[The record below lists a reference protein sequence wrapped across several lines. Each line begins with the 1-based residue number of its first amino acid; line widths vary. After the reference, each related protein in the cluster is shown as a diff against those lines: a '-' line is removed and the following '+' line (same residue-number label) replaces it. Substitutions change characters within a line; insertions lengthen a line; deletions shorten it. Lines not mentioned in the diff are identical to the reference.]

1 MTTVHDSKTDREA
14 ALRPNSLRL
23 ARICVTTALAAGLL
37 TGCAA
42 GGPTHAKFASSAQTE
57 LGKGSLEKAIALAE
71 QAVLASPRNAS
82 YRTLL
87 GSAYL
92 RAGRFEAARQAF
104 DEAMQLGEDSG
115 KAALSLA
122 LADIALG
129 RGTEAVDTLNTYR
142 DSIPASDYGLAM
154 AMAGQTQTGIAA
166 LTDAL
171 RGGENTPKVRQNL
184 AYAYALDGSWGEA
197 KLMAQ
202 QDVPADKLAE
212 RLQTWA
218 FMARP
223 EDTRRRVATLLGA
236 PANVVG
242 GQPTALALANFPDSQ
257 KLAEEAVAMAATEK
271 AAHADGADLAKAAAT
286 AMPAPAAEVAAPAVA
301 DASSAP
307 TAVKLAAI
315 DLPPAAAPAPVQS
328 AAAAPAPAPAR
339 PFVAQPVVQP
349 VFQPMR
355 TVRTARVAP
364 PAPVRGDHVVQL
376 GSFASADGA
385 QRAWRHFTSGSSGL
399 AGYRSQITQV
409 AVNGRQ
415 FWRVQAVGFTGFASA
430 RQMCQTVKVKGGVCL
445 VMAEPA
451 ALSPQGRTMPTRMA
465 QR

>member
-1 MTTVHDSKTDREA
+1 MTTAHDSKTDRKA
-14 ALRPNSLRL
+14 SFRL

-37 TGCAA
+37 SGCAA
-42 GGPTHAKFASSAQTE
+42 AGPTHAKFASNAQTA
-57 LGKGSLEKAIALAE
+57 LGKGSPEKAIALAE
-71 QAVLASPRNAS
+71 QAVLADPRNAS

-115 KAALSLA
+115 KVALSLA

-129 RGTEAVDTLNTYR
+129 RGNEAVDTLNTYR

-171 RGGENTPKVRQNL
+171 RNGENTPKVRQNL

-236 PANVVG
+236 PANADG
-242 GQPTALALANFPDSQ
+242 GQPTALALANFPEPQ

-271 AAHADGADLAKAAAT
+271 TATADGADLAKAAAT
-286 AMPAPAAEVAAPAVA
+286 EMPAPAAEVAAPAVA

-307 TAVKLAAI
+307 TAAKLAAI
-315 DLPPAAAPAPVQS
+315 DVPPSAAPAPEAAPAPAPQQTFVAQPVAQPVRNVRTARAAAPAPV
-328 AAAAPAPAPAR
+328 
-339 PFVAQPVVQP
+339 
-349 VFQPMR
+349 
-355 TVRTARVAP
+355 
-364 PAPVRGDHVVQL
+364 RGNHVVQL
-376 GSFASADGA
+376 GSFSSADGA
-385 QRAWRHFTSGSSGL
+385 QRAWRHFTARNRSL

-409 AVNGRQ
+409 AVNGHQ
-415 FWRVQAVGFTGFASA
+415 FWRVQAVGFNGFASA
-430 RQMCQTVKVKGGVCL
+430 KQMCQSVKAKGGVCL
-445 VMAEPA
+445 VMADPA
-451 ALSPQGRTMPTRMA
+451 MVSPQGRPTPMRMA

>member
-1 MTTVHDSKTDREA
+1 MTTLLHSKTDRRA
-14 ALRPNSLRL
+14 AYRVV
-23 ARICVTTALAAGLL
+23 RICLTTALAAGLL
-37 TGCAA
+37 SGCAA
-42 GGPTHAKFASSAQTE
+42 GGPNHAKFASNAQAA
-57 LGKGSLEKAIALAE
+57 LGKGSPDKAIALAE
-71 QAVLASPRNAS
+71 QAVLASPRTAA

-129 RGTEAVDTLNTYR
+129 RGNEAVDTLNTYR

-166 LTDAL
+166 LTDAI
-171 RGGENTPKVRQNL
+171 RNGENTPKTRQNL

-202 QDVPADKLAE
+202 QDVPADRLSE

-223 EDTRRRVATLLGA
+223 EDTRRRVAALLGA
-236 PANVVG
+236 PATAEG
-242 GQPTALALANFPDSQ
+242 AQPTALALANFPDAS
-257 KLAEEAVAMAATEK
+257 KLAEEAVAMAASRESSNGD
-271 AAHADGADLAKAAAT
+271 ALELAKAAVT
-286 AMPAPAAEVAAPAVA
+286 AMPAPQTDAAAPQPAFA
-301 DASSAP
+301 DASSESVPARLA
-307 TAVKLAAI
+307 TIAVK
-315 DLPPAAAPAPVQS
+315 PS
-328 AAAAPAPAPAR
+328 AAAATSPQQVILRPA
-339 PFVAQPVVQP
+339 AQPV
-349 VFQPMR
+349 R
-355 TVRTARVAP
+355 AARQLAASAP
-364 PAPVRGDHVVQL
+364 GAPSAGARGSHVVQL
-376 GSFASADGA
+376 GSFSSADGA
-385 QRAWRHFTSGSSGL
+385 ERAWRHFTARNHGL
-399 AGYRSQITQV
+399 AGYHSQITQV

-415 FWRVQAVGFTGFASA
+415 FWRVQALGFAGFASA
-430 RQMCQTVKVKGGVCL
+430 RQMCQSVKSKGDVCL
-445 VMAEPA
+445 VMADPA
-451 ALSPQGRTMPTRMA
+451 IVTPQGRPASTRMA

>member
-1 MTTVHDSKTDREA
+1 MTTAHDSKTDRKA
-14 ALRPNSLRL
+14 ALRPNSLRVG
-23 ARICVTTALAAGLL
+23 RICVTTALAAGLL
-37 TGCAA
+37 SGCAA
-42 GGPTHAKFASSAQTE
+42 GGPTHAKFASSAETA
-57 LGKGSLEKAIALAE
+57 LDKGSPEKAVALAE

-104 DEAMQLGEDSG
+104 DEAMQLGEDGG

-129 RGTEAVDTLNTYR
+129 RGNEAIDTLNTYR
-142 DSIPASDYGLAM
+142 DSMAAADYGLAM

-171 RGGENTPKVRQNL
+171 RNGENTPKVRQNL
-184 AYAYALDGSWGEA
+184 AYAYALDGSWSEA

-236 PANVVG
+236 PATAEG
-242 GQPTALALANFPDSQ
+242 GQPTALALANFPAPQ
-257 KLAEEAVAMAATEK
+257 QLAEEAVAMAATDK
-271 AAHADGADLAKAAAT
+271 AATGDGADLAKAAAT
-286 AMPAPAAEVAAPAVA
+286 AMPAPQAEAAAPALA

-307 TAVKLAAI
+307 TAAKLAAI
-315 DLPPAAAPAPVQS
+315 DVAPS
-328 AAAAPAPAPAR
+328 AVAAAPAPAP
-339 PFVAQPVVQP
+339 VQQVVSQPVAHP
-349 VFQPMR
+349 VHAAR
-355 TVRTARVAP
+355 TMHAA
-364 PAPVRGDHVVQL
+364 APVAAPTRGSHVVQL
-376 GSFASADGA
+376 GSFSSAEGA
-385 QRAWRHFTSGSSGL
+385 QRAWRHFTTRNRSL
-399 AGYRSQITQV
+399 AGFHSQTTQV
-409 AVNGRQ
+409 TVNGRQ
-415 FWRVQAVGFTGFASA
+415 FWRVQAVGFSGFASA
-430 RQMCQTVKVKGGVCL
+430 KQMCQSVKAKGGVCL
-445 VMAEPA
+445 VMADPA
-451 ALSPQGRTMPTRMA
+451 MVSPQGRPTPTRMA

>member
-1 MTTVHDSKTDREA
+1 MTIAQDSKNDRKA
-14 ALRPNSLRL
+14 AMRPHSLRL

-42 GGPTHAKFASSAQTE
+42 GGPNHAKFASSAETA
-57 LGKGSLEKAIALAE
+57 LGKGSLEKAVALAE
-71 QAVLASPRNAS
+71 QAVLASPRTAS

-92 RAGRFEAARQAF
+92 RAGRFEAAHQAF

-129 RGTEAVDTLNTYR
+129 RGTDAVDTLNTYR

-171 RGGENTPKVRQNL
+171 RNGENTPKVRQNL
-184 AYAYALDGSWGEA
+184 AYAYALDGSWSEA

-202 QDVPADKLAE
+202 QDVPADKLGE

-236 PANVVG
+236 PANVDG
-242 GQPTALALANFPDSQ
+242 GQPTALALANFPAPQ
-257 KLAEEAVAMAATEK
+257 QLAEEAVAMSATQQAASGD
-271 AAHADGADLAKAAAT
+271 AAELAKAAAT
-286 AMPAPAAEVAAPAVA
+286 AMPAAPVDAAAPQPVLA

-307 TAVKLAAI
+307 VSAKIAAI
-315 DLPPAAAPAPVQS
+315 DVAPSAVAEPAAAPVY
-328 AAAAPAPAPAR
+328 APAQGMVSHA
-339 PFVAQPVVQP
+339 VVQP
-349 VFQPMR
+349 VRAAR
-355 TVRTARVAP
+355 TIQASAP
-364 PAPVRGDHVVQL
+364 AAVRGDHVVQL
-376 GSFASADGA
+376 GSFSSQEGA
-385 QRAWRHFTSGSSGL
+385 QRAWRHFTARNRSL
-399 AGYRSQITQV
+399 AGTRSQITQV
-409 AVNGRQ
+409 SVNGRP
-415 FWRVQAVGFTGFASA
+415 FWRVQAVGFNGFASA
-430 RQMCQTVKVKGGVCL
+430 RQMCQSVKAKGGVCL

-451 ALSPQGRTMPTRMA
+451 MVSPQGRPTPTRMA